1 VESIVIQLL
10 TAIIEPTRFLFFIV
24 VICRPFNTM
33 KISQAI
39 LTEELAVFEKKF
51 REAVKS
57 NVPLLDRIMQFIVNR
72 KGKQLRPMFV
82 LLAAKLCGPVNE
94 STYRAASLVE
104 LLHTATLVHDDVVDE
119 SLERRGFFSTY
130 ALWKTKI
137 SVLVGDYLLAK
148 GLLLSVNND
157 DFEVLRILSE
167 AVRLMSEGELLQIE
181 KSRSLN
187 LREDVYFEIIR
198 NKTASLLAS
207 ACAAGAYSTSRSHD
221 LTEKMRLFGEKVGIA
236 FQIKDDLF
244 DYGSEKIGKPTGNDI
259 KEKKITLP
267 LIYTLNNL
275 DASARRECI
284 YIIKNQNKQKDKV
297 DFVINKA
304 RETGGIDYA
313 EKKMFAYRDEALAIL
328 HEFPDTEVR
337 QGLEE
342 LVRFTTD
349 RQY

>member
-1 VESIVIQLL
+1 
-10 TAIIEPTRFLFFIV
+10 
-24 VICRPFNTM
+24 M
-33 KISQAI
+33 KKAEAI
-39 LTEELAVFEKKF
+39 LHNELIIFEKEFK
-51 REAVKS
+51 EAVKS
-57 NVPLLDRIMQFIVNR
+57 QVPLLDRIMRFIVNR

-82 LLAAKLCGPVNE
+82 LLSAKLCGGINE

-148 GLLLSVNND
+148 GLLLSLD
-157 DFEVLRILSE
+157 HHDFRILQLLSE

-187 LREDVYFEIIR
+187 LDEQVYFEIIR

-207 ACAAGAYSTSRSHD
+207 ACAAGAFSASHD
-221 LTEKMRLFGEKVGIA
+221 ETIAEKMRMFGEKTGMA

-244 DYGSEKIGKPTGNDI
+244 DYGTDDVGKPTGNDI
-259 KEKKITLP
+259 KEKKLTLP
-267 LIYTLNNL
+267 LIYTLNNV
-275 DASARRECI
+275 DSSTKRELI
-284 YIIKNQNKQKDKV
+284 YIIKNQNKNSSKV
-297 DFVINKA
+297 NHVIEVVKKN
-304 RETGGIDYA
+304 GGIAYA
-313 EKKMFAYRDEALAIL
+313 QQKMNAYRDEALAIL
-328 HEFPDTEVR
+328 DTFSNDEVKES
-337 QGLEE
+337 LSE

-349 RQY
+349 RKH

>member
-1 VESIVIQLL
+1 
-10 TAIIEPTRFLFFIV
+10 
-24 VICRPFNTM
+24 M
-33 KISQAI
+33 KLAEAI
-39 LTEELAVFEKKF
+39 LHNELIIFEKEFK
-51 REAVKS
+51 EAVKS
-57 NVPLLDRIMQFIVNR
+57 QVPLLDRIMRFIVNR

-82 LLAAKLCGPVNE
+82 LLSAKLCGGIND

-148 GLLLSVNND
+148 GLLLSLDHND
-157 DFEVLRILSE
+157 FRILQLLSQ

-187 LREDVYFEIIR
+187 LNEEVYFEIIR

-207 ACAAGAYSTSRSHD
+207 ACAAGAFSASHD
-221 LTEKMRLFGEKVGIA
+221 EATAEKMRLFGEKTGMA

-244 DYGSEKIGKPTGNDI
+244 DYGTDDVGKPTGNDI
-259 KEKKITLP
+259 KEKKLTLP
-267 LIYTLNNL
+267 LIYTLNNV
-275 DASARRECI
+275 DRSTKRELI
-284 YIIKNQNKQKDKV
+284 YIIKNQNKNTERV
-297 DFVINKA
+297 NHVIDIVKK
-304 RETGGIDYA
+304 TGGIDYA
-313 EKKMFAYRDEALAIL
+313 REKMNKYRDEALDIL
-328 HEFPDTEVR
+328 SSFKNDEVKNAVA
-337 QGLEE
+337 E

-349 RQY
+349 RKN

>member
-1 VESIVIQLL
+1 MKLAEEILHNEL
-10 TAIIEPTRFLFFIV
+10 II
-24 VICRPFNTM
+24 
-33 KISQAI
+33 
-39 LTEELAVFEKKF
+39 FEKEF
-51 REAVKS
+51 NEAVKS
-57 NVPLLDRIMQFIVNR
+57 QVPLLDRIMRFIVNR

-82 LLAAKLCGPVNE
+82 LLSAKLCGGVNE

-148 GLLLSVNND
+148 GLLLSLDHND
-157 DFEVLRILSE
+157 FRILQLLSE

-187 LREDVYFEIIR
+187 LNEQVYFEIIR

-207 ACAAGAYSTSRSHD
+207 ACAAGAFSISHD
-221 LTEKMRLFGEKVGIA
+221 EATAEKMRLFGEKTGMA

-244 DYGSEKIGKPTGNDI
+244 DYGTDNVGKPTGNDI
-259 KEKKITLP
+259 KEKKLTLP
-267 LIYTLNNL
+267 LIYTLNNVDKSTKRDL
-275 DASARRECI
+275 I
-284 YIIKNQNKQKDKV
+284 YIIRNQNKNPERV
-297 DFVINKA
+297 NHVIEVVK
-304 RETGGIDYA
+304 RSGGIGYA
-313 EKKMFAYRDEALAIL
+313 QDKMNAYRDEALDIL
-328 HEFPDTEVR
+328 SDFKNDEAKNA
-337 QGLEE
+337 LAE

-349 RQY
+349 RKH